1 MIKISLMTID
11 DYDDVYKLWTNTSG
25 MGLRTIDDS
34 FQGINQFLQR
44 NPNTNFL
51 AVADDQIVG
60 VILCGHDG
68 RRACIYHMAV
78 RENYRGRGIGKVLV
92 EAVLTALRQEEITKA
107 SLFAFAT
114 NENGNRFWQSMG
126 FTAPKNLVYRTIS
139 LNNDNVE
146 RRIL

>member
-1 MIKISLMTID
+1 MMKILLMTID

-25 MGLRTIDDS
+25 MGLRSIDDS
-34 FQGINQFLQR
+34 HQGIEKFLQR

-51 AVADDQIVG
+51 ATEDDQIVG
-60 VILCGHDG
+60 VVLCGHDG

-78 RENYRGRGIGKVLV
+78 QENYRGRGMGKALV
-92 EAVLTALRQEEITKA
+92 GAVLTALRQEQITKA

-126 FTAPKNLVYRTIS
+126 FTEPKNLVYRTIS

>member
-92 EAVLTALRQEEITKA
+92 EAVLTALRQEKITKA

-126 FTAPKNLVYRTIS
+126 FTEPKNLVYRTIS
-139 LNNDNVE
+139 LNDDNVE
-146 RRIL
+146 RHII